1 MLLVMVRQETGHHER
16 RLKTFKGELENNSRK
31 PRELIRKLA

>member
-1 MLLVMVRQETGHHER
+1 MLLVMVRQETGRRER
-16 RLKTFKGELENNSRK
+16 RLKTLKGELENNSRK